1 MNLDFWQSKT
11 ANLNLLLKINEH
23 SLSLAS
29 YTVGVWSKSVM
40 MWINLAQKFRS
51 GSEIDLVYEIG
62 CEPRWLQVRL
72 KKKERFQGIV
82 AILNKAKKDWEKPGP
97 WQADNPKF
105 FGAKYFLGCNYF
117 WENASA
123 RPAWGSCPYLCTGKL
138 NTGEVA
144 TRIIRQELLFSFFQP
159 GVRWR
164 STISHMSSGTR
175 AHFSYKQRLIVTGG
189 GSML

>member
-1 MNLDFWQSKT
+1 MWLKLAHQFRNRFCLWNRLWT
-11 ANLNLLLKINEH
+11 LLTTK
-23 SLSLAS
+23 
-29 YTVGVWSKSVM
+29 
-40 MWINLAQKFRS
+40 
-51 GSEIDLVYEIG
+51 
-62 CEPRWLQVRL
+62 LQVRL
-72 KKKERFQGIV
+72 KRKERFQGIV

-97 WQADNPKF
+97 WQADNPEF
-105 FGAKYFLGCNYF
+105 FGVEYFLGCNYF

-144 TRIIRQELLFSFFQP
+144 TRIIRQELLFSFFLP

-164 STISHMSSGTR
+164 STISYMSSGTR

-189 GSML
+189 GSMLSW